1 VKQEVLIAEKN
12 TIQIFIIV
20 EPIPEKDAL
29 NIILNMGPVRNLR
42 GLEAGEEGNL
52 EKIAE
57 NLEKIAEKQ
66 TDDVNFILFFLIYFL
81 DYLNY
86 LEELFSIFVFLF
98 YYIFVK
104 YYYYTFLHLLR
115 SETPNIY

>member
-1 VKQEVLIAEKN
+1 
-12 TIQIFIIV
+12 V

-42 GLEAGEEGNL
+42 GLEAGEEGNLEKIAENL